1 MGLLENFT
9 RLLQVLSIIAGRGN
23 ESVASYASNHC
34 RNIIEISM
42 EKKNRSREEII
53 KKRRRY
59 YRSSVNSLERI
70 SKERCKIESSWTF
83 ETRAIKR

>member
-23 ESVASYASNHC
+23 ESVASYASNHR

-53 KKRRRY
+53 KKT
-59 YRSSVNSLERI
+59 SSILSIVREFFGTNFQR
-70 SKERCKIESSWTF
+70 KM
-83 ETRAIKR
+83 

>member
-1 MGLLENFT
+1 MDLLENFT

-23 ESVASYASNHC
+23 ESVASYANNHR

-53 KKRRRY
+53 KKT
-59 YRSSVNSLERI
+59 SSILSIVREFFGTNFQR
-70 SKERCKIESSWTF
+70 KM
-83 ETRAIKR
+83 

>member
-23 ESVASYASNHC
+23 ESVASYHR

>member
-23 ESVASYASNHC
+23 ESVASYANNHR

-53 KKRRRY
+53 KKT
-59 YRSSVNSLERI
+59 SSILSIVREFFGTNFQR
-70 SKERCKIESSWTF
+70 KM
-83 ETRAIKR
+83 

>member
-23 ESVASYASNHC
+23 ESVASYHR

-53 KKRRRY
+53 KKT
-59 YRSSVNSLERI
+59 SSILSIVREFFRTNFQR
-70 SKERCKIESSWTF
+70 KM
-83 ETRAIKR
+83 